1 MVSVYPQIA
10 DALAKIG
17 LDWRTLLL
25 GFFAVTLFVSSALL
39 FWVQPMFAKMV
50 LPMLGGTPGVWN
62 TCMVFFQG
70 SLLAGYIYAHAA
82 TAWLGVR
89 RQAALHVGLLLLPL
103 STLPIAVSMGWSPP
117 VEENPIPWLL
127 ALLLVSVGLPFFVIS
142 ASAPMLQKWF
152 ASTGHPAAKDPY
164 FLYRASNLGSMLG
177 LLAYPALLEPTLQLA
192 EQSWLWS
199 WGYGLLIL
207 LTLGCAVILWRGP
220 VSATHSLSLGASH
233 DSHGLLTIE
242 DSGSGLTVS
251 RRIRWVALSF
261 APSSL
266 MLGVTTHLSTD
277 IAAIPLLWVIPLAL
291 YLFSFVLVFA
301 RKPILSHQFMVR
313 RLPFLILASAI
324 TIFSKATQPV
334 WLLMPLHLLTFF
346 VAAMVCHGEMAK
358 DRPPTRHLT
367 EFYLWMSVGGV
378 LGGLFNAL
386 VAPMVFSTVVE
397 FPLAMVAASLLL
409 PCRSPDQQKPLS
421 RRLDFLLPLALGLVT
436 TGLVLALQS
445 SWMSNR
451 LTHIIIFGLS
461 ALICLS
467 FGSRPIR
474 FGLGVGAIMLGT
486 MYYTGPY
493 QRILHAERSFFGVY
507 RIMLDREEKYRL
519 LFHGTTIHG
528 AQSLDPAHRLEPL
541 SYYYVTGPIGQLF
554 ATFNG
559 TSAKPQVAVI
569 GLGTGSLACYGKPG
583 HHWTFYEIDP
593 TVERI
598 ARDSRYFTYLR
609 DCPPEIDVVL
619 GDARLSLVK
628 APGRR
633 YDLIILDAFSSD
645 AIPLHLLTRQAM
657 KLYLSKLAEGGIL
670 ALHITNRHLN
680 LKPVLGDLAKDMGLV
695 SLVQGD
701 RKISEAEKKRGKAAS
716 TWAVMARRSADLGK
730 MAQDP
735 RWKPLAG
742 RSVAELWTD
751 DFSNILSVFNWQGR

>member
-1 MVSVYPQIA
+1 M
-10 DALAKIG
+10 
-17 LDWRTLLL
+17 
-25 GFFAVTLFVSSALL
+25 
-39 FWVQPMFAKMV
+39 
-50 LPMLGGTPGVWN
+50 GGTPGVWN
-62 TCMVFFQG
+62 TCMVFFQA

-103 STLPIAVSMGWSPP
+103 STLPIAVSIGWSPP

-251 RRIRWVALSF
+251 RRMRWVALSF
-261 APSSL
+261 VPSSL

-301 RKPILSHQFMVR
+301 RKPSLSHQFMVR

-397 FPLAMVAASLLL
+397 FPLAMVAASL
-409 PCRSPDQQKPLS
+409 
-421 RRLDFLLPLALGLVT
+421 
-436 TGLVLALQS
+436 
-445 SWMSNR
+445 
-451 LTHIIIFGLS
+451 
-461 ALICLS
+461 
-467 FGSRPIR
+467 
-474 FGLGVGAIMLGT
+474 
-486 MYYTGPY
+486 
-493 QRILHAERSFFGVY
+493 
-507 RIMLDREEKYRL
+507 
-519 LFHGTTIHG
+519 
-528 AQSLDPAHRLEPL
+528 
-541 SYYYVTGPIGQLF
+541 
-554 ATFNG
+554 
-559 TSAKPQVAVI
+559 
-569 GLGTGSLACYGKPG
+569 
-583 HHWTFYEIDP
+583 
-593 TVERI
+593 
-598 ARDSRYFTYLR
+598 
-609 DCPPEIDVVL
+609 
-619 GDARLSLVK
+619 
-628 APGRR
+628 
-633 YDLIILDAFSSD
+633 
-645 AIPLHLLTRQAM
+645 
-657 KLYLSKLAEGGIL
+657 
-670 ALHITNRHLN
+670 
-680 LKPVLGDLAKDMGLV
+680 
-695 SLVQGD
+695 
-701 RKISEAEKKRGKAAS
+701 
-716 TWAVMARRSADLGK
+716 
-730 MAQDP
+730 
-735 RWKPLAG
+735 
-742 RSVAELWTD
+742 
-751 DFSNILSVFNWQGR
+751 